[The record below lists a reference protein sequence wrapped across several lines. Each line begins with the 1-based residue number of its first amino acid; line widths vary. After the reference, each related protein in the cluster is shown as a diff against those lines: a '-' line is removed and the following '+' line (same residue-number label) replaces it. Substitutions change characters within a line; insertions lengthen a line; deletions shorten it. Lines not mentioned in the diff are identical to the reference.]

1 MDIDREY
8 DLVAEQAEPY
18 VVEKSKKELG
28 RMESILGAPQTIDAL
43 CTDILHHYEDYRQYE
58 LTGKAMIVA
67 YSRPIALSI
76 SHKRLFALPRRAGV
90 TGLSVTYTPLYE
102 RSFEMASAAW
112 GMWS

>member
-8 DLVAEQAEPY
+8 DLVAEQAETY

-43 CTDILHHYEDYRQYE
+43 CTDILHHYEDYRQHE

-67 YSRPIALSI
+67 YRMQSLLVSSKSSQTTNFRVS
-76 SHKRLFALPRRAGV
+76 G
-90 TGLSVTYTPLYE
+90 
-102 RSFEMASAAW
+102 
-112 GMWS
+112 